1 MEGPFPKGRR
11 KMKNPTGRFCCDM
24 FGYYY
29 YGIDIT
35 YLVLVVPAILLGLWA
50 QMRVKSTYARY
61 SQIRASRGITA
72 DQVARLILNE
82 NGLSDVPIQRISG
95 SLTDHYDPR
104 QRVVRLSDS
113 VYGSPSI
120 AAIGVAAHEVG
131 HAVQHATHYAPLKL
145 RSAIIPVTNIGSTL
159 SIPIILLGF
168 LFNSQPLALLG
179 VALFGLVAV
188 FQLVTLPVEF
198 NASRRALVTLEARD
212 ILSREELSGARSVL
226 TAAALTYVA
235 ALIQS
240 LAQLLR
246 LLILVGGRR
255 RRD

>member
-1 MEGPFPKGRR
+1 
-11 KMKNPTGRFCCDM
+11 M

-29 YGIDIT
+29 GFDLIYIV
-35 YLVLVVPAILLGLWA
+35 LVLPAILLGLWA

-61 SQIRASRGITA
+61 SQVRASRGITA
-72 DQVARLILNE
+72 DQAARLILDL
-82 NGLSDVPIQRISG
+82 NGLQNVPIQRIAG

-104 QRVVRLSDS
+104 DRVVRLSES

-131 HAVQHATHYAPLKL
+131 HAVQHATGYSPMKL
-145 RSAIIPVTNIGSTL
+145 RSAIVSVTNIGSTL
-159 SIPIILLGF
+159 SMPLILIGIVL
-168 LFNSQPLALLG
+168 NSSGLAMAG
-179 VALFGLVAV
+179 VALFSLVAI

-198 NASRRALVTLEARD
+198 NASRRALVTLESRD
-212 ILSREELSGARSVL
+212 ILSPQELSGAKSVL

-246 LLILVGGRR
+246 LVILVNGRR
-255 RRD
+255 RND

>member
-1 MEGPFPKGRR
+1 MYGSIDRKEGLFL
-11 KMKNPTGRFCCDM
+11 
-24 FGYYY
+24 FGYY
-29 YGIDIT
+29 YGIDLSYIV
-35 YLVLVVPAILLGLWA
+35 LVLPAILLGFWA

-61 SQIRASRGITA
+61 SQVRASRGITA
-72 DQVARLILNE
+72 DQAARLILDM
-82 NGLSDVPIQRISG
+82 NGLRDVPIQRIAG

-104 QRVVRLSDS
+104 DRVVRLSES

-131 HAVQHATHYAPLKL
+131 HAVQHATGYTPMKL
-145 RSAIIPVTNIGSTL
+145 RSAIVSVTNIGSTL
-159 SIPIILLGF
+159 SMPLILIGL
-168 LFNSQPLALLG
+168 LLNSSRLAMAG

-198 NASRRALVTLEARD
+198 NASRRALVTLESRD
-212 ILSREELSGARSVL
+212 ILSGEEMQGARSVL

-235 ALIQS
+235 ALVQS

-246 LLILVGGRR
+246 LLILVGGNR

>member
-1 MEGPFPKGRR
+1 
-11 KMKNPTGRFCCDM
+11 M

-29 YGIDIT
+29 GFDLS

-50 QMRVKSTYARY
+50 QARVQSTYARY
-61 SQIRASRGITA
+61 SQVRAVRGITA
-72 DQVARLILNE
+72 DQVARRILDA
-82 NGLSDVPIQRISG
+82 NGLRDVSIQRIAG

-104 QRVVRLSDS
+104 ERVVRLSET

-131 HAVQHATHYAPLKL
+131 HAVQHATGYAPLKL
-145 RSAIIPVTNIGSTL
+145 RTAIVSVTNIGSTL
-159 SIPIILLGF
+159 SMPLILIGILL
-168 LFNSQPLALLG
+168 NSSRLALVG

-198 NASRRALVTLEARD
+198 NASARAVAKVEQYGLLTSQETK
-212 ILSREELSGARSVL
+212 GCKKVL
-226 TAAALTYVA
+226 TAAAMTYVA
-235 ALIQS
+235 ATASAGL
-240 LAQLLR
+240 QLLR
-246 LLILVGGRR
+246 LVLLFGGNNR

>member
-1 MEGPFPKGRR
+1 
-11 KMKNPTGRFCCDM
+11 M

-29 YGIDIT
+29 GFDLS

-50 QMRVKSTYARY
+50 QARVQSTYARY
-61 SQIRASRGITA
+61 SRVRAIRGITA
-72 DQVARLILNE
+72 DQVARRILDA
-82 NGLSDVPIQRISG
+82 NGLRDVSIQRIAG

-104 QRVVRLSDS
+104 ERVVRLSET

-131 HAVQHATHYAPLKL
+131 HAVQHATGYAPLKL
-145 RSAIIPVTNIGSTL
+145 RTAIVSVTNIGSTL
-159 SIPIILLGF
+159 SMPLILIGILL
-168 LFNSQPLALLG
+168 NSSRLALVG

-198 NASRRALVTLEARD
+198 NASSRALATLDGMD
-212 ILSREELSGARSVL
+212 ILGREELGGARQVL

-246 LLILVGGRR
+246 LMILVGGRR
-255 RRD
+255 RND

>member
-1 MEGPFPKGRR
+1 
-11 KMKNPTGRFCCDM
+11 M

-61 SQIRASRGITA
+61 SQVRASRGITA

-82 NGLSDVPIQRISG
+82 NGLSDVPIPRISG

-179 VALFGLVAV
+179 VALFSLVAV

-198 NASRRALVTLEARD
+198 NASSRALATLERANFLD
-212 ILSREELSGARSVL
+212 PPELRGSKKVL
-226 TAAALTYVA
+226 QAAALTYVA
-235 ALIQS
+235 AL
-240 LAQLLR
+240 LVTVAQLLR
-246 LLILVGGRR
+246 LVLLANR

>member
-1 MEGPFPKGRR
+1 
-11 KMKNPTGRFCCDM
+11 M

-29 YGIDIT
+29 GIDLT
-35 YLVLVVPAILLGLWA
+35 YIVLVLPAILLGLWA

-61 SQIRASRGITA
+61 SQVRASRGVTA
-72 DQVARLILNE
+72 DQVARLILDM
-82 NGLSDVPIQRISG
+82 NGLRDVPIQRIAG

-104 QRVVRLSDS
+104 DRVVRLSDS

-131 HAVQHATHYAPLKL
+131 HAVQHATGYAPMKL
-145 RSAIIPVTNIGSTL
+145 RSAIVSVTNIGSTL
-159 SIPIILLGF
+159 SMPLILIGLV
-168 LFNSQPLALLG
+168 LNSSGLAMAG

-188 FQLVTLPVEF
+188 FQLVTLE
-198 NASRRALVTLEARD
+198 SRD
-212 ILSREELSGARSVL
+212 ILSQQEMQGARSVL

-235 ALIQS
+235 ALVQS

-246 LLILVGGRR
+246 LLILVGGNR

>member
-1 MEGPFPKGRR
+1 
-11 KMKNPTGRFCCDM
+11 M

-29 YGIDIT
+29 GFDLT

-50 QMRVKSTYARY
+50 QARVQSTYAKY
-61 SQIRASRGITA
+61 SRVGSVYGITA
-72 DQVARLILNE
+72 DQVARRILDA
-82 NGLSDVPIQRISG
+82 NGLRDIGLQRIGG
-95 SLTDHYDPR
+95 SLTDHYDPKA
-104 QRVVRLSDS
+104 RVIRLSDT
-113 VYGSPSI
+113 VYGSRSI

-131 HAVQHATHYAPLKL
+131 HAVQHAVGYAPLKL
-145 RSAIIPVTNIGSTL
+145 RTAIVSVTNIGSTL
-159 SIPIILLGF
+159 SMPLILLGMV
-168 LFNSQPLALLG
+168 LNSSRLALLG
-179 VALFGLVAV
+179 VALFSLVTV

-198 NASRRALVTLEARD
+198 NASSRALATLESMD
-212 ILSREELSGARSVL
+212 ILGREELKGAREVL

-246 LLILVGGRR
+246 LLILVGGNR

>member
-1 MEGPFPKGRR
+1 
-11 KMKNPTGRFCCDM
+11 M

-29 YGIDIT
+29 GFDLS

-50 QMRVKSTYARY
+50 QARVQSTYARY
-61 SQIRASRGITA
+61 SRVRAVRGITA
-72 DQVARLILNE
+72 DQVARRILDA
-82 NGLSDVPIQRISG
+82 NGLRDVSIQRITG

-104 QRVVRLSDS
+104 ERVVRLSET

-131 HAVQHATHYAPLKL
+131 HAVQHATGYAPLKL
-145 RSAIIPVTNIGSTL
+145 RTAIVSVTNIGSTL
-159 SIPIILLGF
+159 SMPLILIGILL
-168 LFNSQPLALLG
+168 NSSRLALVG

-198 NASRRALVTLEARD
+198 NASSRALATLDGMD
-212 ILSREELSGARSVL
+212 ILGREELGGARQVL

-246 LLILVGGRR
+246 LLLLVGGNRR
-255 RRD
+255 RGD

>member
-1 MEGPFPKGRR
+1 
-11 KMKNPTGRFCCDM
+11 M

-29 YGIDIT
+29 GFDLT
-35 YLVLVVPAILLGLWA
+35 YLVLVMPAILLGLWA

-61 SQIRASRGITA
+61 SQVRAGRGITA
-72 DQVARLILNE
+72 DQAARLILDM
-82 NGLSDVPIQRISG
+82 NGLRDVPIQRISG

-104 QRVVRLSDS
+104 DRVVRLSES

-131 HAVQHATHYAPLKL
+131 HAVQHATGYAPLKL
-145 RSAIIPVTNIGSTL
+145 RTAIVSVTNIGSTL
-159 SIPIILLGF
+159 SMPLILIGILL
-168 LFNSQPLALLG
+168 NSSRLALVG

-198 NASRRALVTLEARD
+198 NASSRALATLDGMD
-212 ILSREELSGARSVL
+212 ILGREELGGARQVL

-246 LLILVGGRR
+246 LLLLVGGNRR
-255 RRD
+255 RGD

>member
-1 MEGPFPKGRR
+1 
-11 KMKNPTGRFCCDM
+11 M
-24 FGYYY
+24 FGYS
-29 YGIDIT
+29 YGFDLS

-50 QMRVKSTYARY
+50 QARVQSTYARY
-61 SQIRASRGITA
+61 SQVRAVRGITA
-72 DQVARLILNE
+72 DQVARRILDA
-82 NGLSDVPIQRISG
+82 NGLRDVSIQRIAG

-104 QRVVRLSDS
+104 ERVVRLSET

-131 HAVQHATHYAPLKL
+131 HAVQHATGYAPLKL
-145 RSAIIPVTNIGSTL
+145 RTAIVSVTNIGSTL
-159 SIPIILLGF
+159 SMPLILIGILL
-168 LFNSQPLALLG
+168 NSSRLALVG

-198 NASRRALVTLEARD
+198 NASSRALATLDGMD
-212 ILSREELSGARSVL
+212 ILGREELGGARQVL

-246 LLILVGGRR
+246 LLLLVGGNRR
-255 RRD
+255 RGD

>member
-1 MEGPFPKGRR
+1 
-11 KMKNPTGRFCCDM
+11 M

-29 YGIDIT
+29 GFDLS

-50 QMRVKSTYARY
+50 QARVQSTYARY
-61 SQIRASRGITA
+61 SQVRAVRGITA
-72 DQVARLILNE
+72 DQVARRILDA
-82 NGLSDVPIQRISG
+82 NGLRDVSIQRIAG

-104 QRVVRLSDS
+104 ERVVRLSET

-131 HAVQHATHYAPLKL
+131 HAVQHATGYAPLKL
-145 RSAIIPVTNIGSTL
+145 RTAIVSVTNIGSTL
-159 SIPIILLGF
+159 SMPLILIGILL
-168 LFNSQPLALLG
+168 NSSRLALVG

-198 NASRRALVTLEARD
+198 NASARALRTIESSLLLDDSERQ
-212 ILSREELSGARSVL
+212 GAKKVL

-235 ALIQS
+235 ALLMS
-240 LAQLLR
+240 LVQLLR
-246 LLILVGGRR
+246 YLLMFAQRSDRR
-255 RRD
+255 R